1 MTKEKFE
8 EFTKSLFS
16 KMSNVLR
23 DKNND
28 YTEMSTDAFANFEQ
42 ARDYGVDP
50 LIGLCVRM
58 GDKIKRVQTFCKTKS
73 LAVEDEHVEDAF
85 EDIIGYCTIALAM
98 IKEKKDNHI
107 DYP

>member
-1 MTKEKFE
+1 MKKQQFE

-16 KMSNVLR
+16 KMSSVLR

-28 YTEMSTDAFANFEQ
+28 YTALSTDAFANFEQ
-42 ARDYGVDP
+42 AREYGVDP
-50 LIGLCVRM
+50 LVGLCVRM
-58 GDKIKRVQTFCKTKS
+58 GDKVKRVQTFCKTKS

>member
-1 MTKEKFE
+1 MIKEKFE
-8 EFTKSLFS
+8 EFNKSLFS
-16 KMSNVLR
+16 KMSNVLK
-23 DKNND
+23 DKSND
-28 YTEMSTDAFANFEQ
+28 YTAMSTDAFANFEE
-42 ARDYGVDP
+42 AREYGVDP

-73 LAVEDEHVEDAF
+73 LAVEGEHVEDAF

-98 IKEKKDNHI
+98 IKEKKENHI

>member
-16 KMSNVLR
+16 KMSNVLK

-28 YTEMSTDAFANFEQ
+28 YTAMSTDAFANFEQ

-50 LIGLCVRM
+50 LTGLCVRM

-85 EDIIGYCTIALAM
+85 EDIIGYCVIALGM
-98 IKEKKDNHI
+98 IKKKKEKHI
-107 DYP
+107 NYP

>member
-1 MTKEKFE
+1 MKKQQFE

-28 YTEMSTDAFANFEQ
+28 YTALSTDAFANFEQ
-42 ARDYGVDP
+42 AREYGVDP
-50 LIGLCVRM
+50 LVGLCVRM

-98 IKEKKDNHI
+98 VKEKKEKRV